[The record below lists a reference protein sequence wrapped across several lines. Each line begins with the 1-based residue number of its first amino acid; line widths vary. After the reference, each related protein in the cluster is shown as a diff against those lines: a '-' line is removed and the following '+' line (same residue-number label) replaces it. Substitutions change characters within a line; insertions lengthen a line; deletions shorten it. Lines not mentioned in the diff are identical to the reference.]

1 MNEVNDKLTI
11 RILIGRQEH
20 EINVRRQDEE
30 VFRKA
35 AKIIT
40 EQLGRYEQKF
50 RGQSYET
57 YLSITLLDFVVHSI
71 RHQKDIDLLINKYL
85 NNWTLDR
92 LSLVDQAI
100 LEVATYEIIYTDID
114 IKIAINEA
122 VELAKKYSDDKVK
135 SMINACLDKIAKEKI
150 NG

>member
-1 MNEVNDKLTI
+1 MKRTEQREEAVIKLYQLKVKSEIEKSSSEYTN
-11 RILIGRQEH
+11 ILIYGVKK
-20 EINVRRQDEE
+20 N
-30 VFRKA
+30 
-35 AKIIT
+35 
-40 EQLGRYEQKF
+40 
-50 RGQSYET
+50 
-57 YLSITLLDFVVHSI
+57 
-71 RHQKDIDLLINKYL
+71 QKDIDLLINKYL
-85 NNWTLDR
+85 SNWTLDR

-100 LEVATYEIIYTDID
+100 LEVATYEIMYTDID

>member
-1 MNEVNDKLTI
+1 MK
-11 RILIGRQEH
+11 R
-20 EINVRRQDEE
+20 
-30 VFRKA
+30 
-35 AKIIT
+35 T
-40 EQLGRYEQKF
+40 EQREEAVIKLYQLKVKSEIEK
-50 RGQSYET
+50 SSSEYTNMLIDKVIEN
-57 YLSITLLDFVVHSI
+57 
-71 RHQKDIDLLINKYL
+71 QKDIDLLINKYL
-85 NNWTLDR
+85 SNWTLDR

>member
-1 MNEVNDKLTI
+1 MKRVEQREEAVIKLYQLKVKSEIEKSSNEYTDRLVSGVLENKNSI
-11 RILIGRQEH
+11 
-20 EINVRRQDEE
+20 DE
-30 VFRKA
+30 
-35 AKIIT
+35 
-40 EQLGRYEQKF
+40 
-50 RGQSYET
+50 
-57 YLSITLLDFVVHSI
+57 
-71 RHQKDIDLLINKYL
+71 LINKYL

-100 LEVATYEIIYTDID
+100 LEVGAFEIVYTDID

-122 VELAKKYSDDKVK
+122 IELAKKYSDDKVK

>member
-1 MNEVNDKLTI
+1 MKRTEQREEAVIKLYQLKVKSEIEKSSSEYTN
-11 RILIGRQEH
+11 ILIDKVKK
-20 EINVRRQDEE
+20 N
-30 VFRKA
+30 
-35 AKIIT
+35 
-40 EQLGRYEQKF
+40 
-50 RGQSYET
+50 
-57 YLSITLLDFVVHSI
+57 
-71 RHQKDIDLLINKYL
+71 QKDIDLIINKYL
-85 NNWTLDR
+85 SNWTLDR

>member
-1 MNEVNDKLTI
+1 MKRTEQREEAVIKLYQLKVKSEIEESSSEYTN
-11 RILIGRQEH
+11 ILIDGVKK
-20 EINVRRQDEE
+20 N
-30 VFRKA
+30 
-35 AKIIT
+35 
-40 EQLGRYEQKF
+40 
-50 RGQSYET
+50 
-57 YLSITLLDFVVHSI
+57 
-71 RHQKDIDLLINKYL
+71 QKDIDLLINKYL
-85 NNWTLDR
+85 SNWTLDR

>member
-1 MNEVNDKLTI
+1 MKRTEQREEAVIKLYQLKVKSEIEKSSGEYTN
-11 RILIGRQEH
+11 ILIDGV
-20 EINVRRQDEE
+20 N
-30 VFRKA
+30 KN
-35 AKIIT
+35 
-40 EQLGRYEQKF
+40 
-50 RGQSYET
+50 
-57 YLSITLLDFVVHSI
+57 
-71 RHQKDIDLLINKYL
+71 QKDIDLIINKYL
-85 NNWTLDR
+85 SNWTLDR

-100 LEVATYEIIYTDID
+100 LEVATYEIIYTNID

>member
-1 MNEVNDKLTI
+1 MKRVEQREEAVIKLYQLKVKSDIEKSSSSYTDM
-11 RILIGRQEH
+11 LITGVLE
-20 EINVRRQDEE
+20 NKD
-30 VFRKA
+30 RK
-35 AKIIT
+35 
-40 EQLGRYEQKF
+40 
-50 RGQSYET
+50 
-57 YLSITLLDFVVHSI
+57 
-71 RHQKDIDLLINKYL
+71 INKYL

-100 LEVATYEIIYTDID
+100 LEVASFEILYTDID

-122 VELAKKYSDDKVK
+122 LELAKKYSDDKVK

>member
-1 MNEVNDKLTI
+1 MKRTEQREEAVIKLYQLKVKSEIEKSNSEYTN
-11 RILIGRQEH
+11 ILIDGVKK
-20 EINVRRQDEE
+20 N
-30 VFRKA
+30 
-35 AKIIT
+35 
-40 EQLGRYEQKF
+40 
-50 RGQSYET
+50 
-57 YLSITLLDFVVHSI
+57 
-71 RHQKDIDLLINKYL
+71 QKDIDLLINKYL
-85 NNWTLDR
+85 SNWTLDR

>member
-1 MNEVNDKLTI
+1 MK
-11 RILIGRQEH
+11 R
-20 EINVRRQDEE
+20 
-30 VFRKA
+30 
-35 AKIIT
+35 T
-40 EQLGRYEQKF
+40 EQREEAVIKLYQLKVKSEIEK
-50 RGQSYET
+50 SSSEYTNMLIDKVIEN
-57 YLSITLLDFVVHSI
+57 
-71 RHQKDIDLLINKYL
+71 QKDIDLLINKYL
-85 NNWTLDR
+85 SNWTLDR

-100 LEVATYEIIYTDID
+100 LEVATYEIMYTDID